1 MGIPTTVAVAPAP
14 VRRSKHDFDS
24 GTALTAILA
33 VLDFREA
40 PMPERPDTHGLGPI
54 RPHKEIR

>member
-14 VRRSKHDFDS
+14 VRRSKHNFDS

-33 VLDFREA
+33 VLDFRET
-40 PMPERPDTHGLGPI
+40 PLPDVTTPEARGPI
-54 RPHKEIR
+54 RPQKENR